1 MTRNRVAILAVVVVV
16 LLAVSGYLIVRTVG
30 GGGRPVTIN
39 LTASGTTMTPSDPSA
54 KQGDRVT
61 MTVTADKAE
70 EIHLHGYDIHFEV
83 PSAGGTVTHTFTADK
98 TGTFPM
104 EIEQTSTEVGN
115 FKVSP

>member
-1 MTRNRVAILAVVVVV
+1 VALNRVLILAAVVIAFLGVG
-16 LLAVSGYLIVRTVG
+16 GYIVWQNIG

-39 LTASGTTMTPSDPSA
+39 LAVSGTTMTPSDPSA
-54 KQGDRVT
+54 KQGDKVT
-61 MTVTADKAE
+61 ITVTADKAE

-83 PSAGGTVTHTFTADK
+83 PSAGGSVTHTFTADK
-98 TGTFPM
+98 SGTFPM

>member
-1 MTRNRVAILAVVVVV
+1 MTRNRAVVLAVVVVAF
-16 LLAVSGYLIVRTVG
+16 LAIGAFLVVRSIG
-30 GGGRPVTIN
+30 GGGRPVTIS
-39 LTASGTTMTPSDPSA
+39 LTVSGTTMTPGDPSA
-54 KQGDRVT
+54 RQGDQVT

-83 PSAGGTVTHTFTADK
+83 PSAGGSVTHTFTADK
-98 TGTFPM
+98 SGTFPM